1 MADNT
6 FHEFDEDK
14 VQAALE
20 AARNHYGER
29 ANVAAGAV
37 NPGEDGHLSLASGCI
52 SVTVENGKV
61 CLNLPLGIGKYCF
74 PIPSFIPNGTAAEAC
89 LSICTTWGI
98 PTGVKVTISVA
109 GKVIVQ
115 KSFGK
120 C

>member
-6 FHEFDEDK
+6 FHEFDDK
-14 VQAALE
+14 KIHAALE
-20 AARNHYGER
+20 SARNHYAER
-29 ANVAAGAV
+29 LDATAV
-37 NPGEDGHLSLASGCI
+37 NASDDGHLSLAGGCI

-61 CLNLPLGIGKYCF
+61 CLNLPLGIGKYCL
-74 PIPSFIPNGTAAEAC
+74 PIPSFIPDGTAAEAC
-89 LSICTTWGI
+89 LSICTTFGI

-109 GKVIVQ
+109 GKVIIQ